1 MLKRVNSFKRLSRLS
16 RLCYAVRPSRASI
29 SCVHL
34 VRPSNASVSCASIS
48 CVYLVRPSCASVSF
62 VSFVLC
68 CASISCVCLV
78 CLVCVMLCVHLVRL
92 SNASV
97 SCASISCV
105 CSSRFILFVS
115 FILPPEQFDPFDPFH
130 LFHPFQAFDS
140 YYPLSNSSV
149 SIPSICLP
157 PHAFQR
163 VKINFFK
170 LMGKPEL
177 FEVFN
182 SV

>member
-1 MLKRVNSFKRLSRLS
+1 MLCVHLVRLSRASISCVHLMRLSPVRPSRASISCVHLVRLSRLS
-16 RLCYAVRPSRASI
+16 RLCYAVRPSRAS
-29 SCVHL
+29 
-34 VRPSNASVSCASIS
+34 
-48 CVYLVRPSCASVSF
+48 VSF

-68 CASISCVCLV
+68 CASIS
-78 CLVCVMLCVHLVRL
+78 CVHLVRL